1 MYYRCITLF
10 PVLVSCLFSLIPSAW
25 SEEIVITAANFEDSS
40 LETVSDKAPTSFTED
55 VKIRPLA
62 YGLTD
67 TLGALRL
74 SVDVDLPDYGGTIPV
89 PVSLRGSNF
98 QQTLVML
105 DGIPLSSSLGDIVDL
120 SLYAIPEI
128 EQIEIIKGSNSAVYG
143 PSAMGGV
150 INIVTR
156 KPSLSN
162 SVELTSSQG
171 SYGYNLYNLLLNA
184 EGGGQGF
191 MLDIIRSW
199 AENDYLYE
207 KEDGTEARRENN
219 DSDTTSL
226 LTKLLLDLGGW
237 DTTLSGSMSEQL
249 LGSPGSEGS
258 IGMLTPTDEVD
269 THQYLFALST
279 ARSFGPD
286 QAIEIKAS
294 RLHNR
299 VHNLTF
305 FSGDVWSKLTSDY
318 ADMTYVRKIG
328 ILDVRPG
335 IALRR
340 ERIASD
346 DYGIHSRSTA
356 SAIISSVLDL
366 DPVLLSLTARRDR
379 SSAFDGQWTYHS
391 GALWR
396 VMPHFNLQAN
406 VGTGYH
412 EPTMGHLYTPS
423 SWYTFISN
431 TDLKPEKS
439 LSFDFGPVVE
449 YTTFGMGASYFVTRY
464 EDLIKMAFPAPN
476 TFTYTNVDKARAAGI
491 EVFTWIKPIES
502 VKLSANYVFNQF
514 RYAGGEFESKTIR
527 LKPRQV
533 FSLRSDYLP
542 VISGRHTDI
551 FLAYQFR
558 EGVYKDDAN
567 TEKTGDR
574 NILDTGVSLEVSK
587 HAAIAFKVNNLFN
600 DTSVE
605 FEDKSEW
612 GTFWYPVAGRTYRGS
627 IQLSF

>member
-1 MYYRCITLF
+1 MYYRFVTLF
-10 PVLVSCLFSLIPSAW
+10 LVVFSCLFFFSPSAR
-25 SEEIVITAANFEDSS
+25 SEEIVITAKNFEDSS
-40 LETVSDKAPTSFTED
+40 AETVSDKSPTSFTEQ
-55 VKIRPLA
+55 VKIRPLG
-62 YGLTD
+62 YGLID
-67 TLGALRL
+67 TTGALRL
-74 SVDVDLPDYGGTIPV
+74 AVDVDLPNYGGTIPA
-89 PVSLRGSNF
+89 PVSLRGSSF

-105 DGIPLSSSLGDIVDL
+105 DGIPLSSSLGDILDL
-120 SLYAIPEI
+120 SLYTIPEI
-128 EQIEIIKGSNSAVYG
+128 ELIEIIKGSNSAVYG

-150 INIVTR
+150 VNIVTR
-156 KPSLSN
+156 KPNLTN

-171 SYGYNLYNLLLNA
+171 SYGYSLYNLLINT
-184 EGGGQGF
+184 EKNGQGF
-191 MLDIIRSW
+191 MLDIVRSW

-207 KEDGTEARRENN
+207 REDGTEARRENN
-219 DSDTTSL
+219 DSSTTSL

-237 DTTLSGSMSEQL
+237 DTTLSGSLSEQL

-258 IGMLTPTDEVD
+258 IGMLTPTDKVD

-286 QAIEIKAS
+286 EAIEIKAS

-299 VHNLTF
+299 VHSLTF
-305 FSGDVWSKLTSDY
+305 FSGDIWSRLTSDY
-318 ADMTYVRKIG
+318 ADVTYTKKMG

-356 SAIISSVLDL
+356 SAILGSSLDL
-366 DPVLLSLTARRDR
+366 DPVLLSLTVRRDR
-379 SSAFDGQWTYHS
+379 SSAFDGRWTYHG
-391 GALWR
+391 GARWK

-406 VGTGYH
+406 AGTGYH

-423 SWYTFISN
+423 SWYLFISN
-431 TDLKPEKS
+431 PDLKPEKS
-439 LSFDFGPVVE
+439 FSFDIGPVLDF
-449 YTTFGMGASYFVTRY
+449 TTFGMGASYFVTRY

-476 TFTYTNVDKARAAGI
+476 TFTYENVDKARAAGI
-491 EVFTWIKPIES
+491 EAFAWIKPVEP
-502 VKLSANYVFNQF
+502 VRLSANYAFNQF
-514 RYAGGEFESKTIR
+514 RYASGAFESKTIR
-527 LKPRQV
+527 LKPSQV
-533 FSLRSDYLP
+533 FTFRGDYLP
-542 VISGRHTDI
+542 VVLGKQTDI
-551 FLAYQFR
+551 FMAYQFR

-567 TEKTGDR
+567 TEKTGNR
-574 NILDTGVSLEVSK
+574 NIFDTGVSLEIAR
-587 HAAIAFKVNNLFN
+587 HAAVAFKVSNLFN

-612 GTFWYPVAGRTYRGS
+612 GTFWYPVPGRTYRGS